1 VSHPVEKGYSQVK
14 VNQEMT
20 TRADTVHKVT
30 AFVTRGDGQER
41 ELLVF
46 RHPRAGIQLPAG
58 TVEAGEPI
66 EAAVLREVQEETG
79 LTGIVIIAGLGT
91 VPEAMGPDGR
101 MITTR
106 ISLRAEPRETAA
118 GIDVSLGRDYIVS
131 EMGRGLTVRQMRDE
145 TGYLVEDGYAKIGYD
160 RYDIRGSHDWV
171 LRETVVGWVPLDT
184 ITADVQRHLFHLR
197 TTGPTPARWVHHGDV
212 PDCELY
218 WVPLSRDPGL
228 VRGHDTLLLG
238 VLDQLKDDRS

>member
-1 VSHPVEKGYSQVK
+1 M
-14 VNQEMT
+14 NQEMT

-30 AFVTRGDGQER
+30 AFVTRGDGLER

-58 TVEAGEPI
+58 TVERDEPI

-79 LTGIVIIAGLGT
+79 LTGIVIIAALGT

-118 GIDVSLGRDYIVS
+118 RIDVTLQGHLIIS
-131 EMGRGLTVRQMRDE
+131 ELGRGLTVRQMKDE

-160 RYDIRGSHDWV
+160 LYDIRGSHDWV
-171 LRETVVGWVPLDT
+171 LRETVVGWVPQEA

-197 TTGPTPARWVHHGDV
+197 TTGPTPDRWVHHGDV
-212 PDCELY
+212 PGCQLF
-218 WVPLSRDPGL
+218 WVPLTEDPGL
-228 VRGHDTLLLG
+228 VRGHDSLLLD
-238 VLDQLKDDRS
+238 VLDQLKS

>member
-1 VSHPVEKGYSQVK
+1 
-14 VNQEMT
+14 MT

-30 AFVTRGDGQER
+30 AFVTRGDGPER

-66 EAAVLREVQEETG
+66 EAAVLREVEEETG
-79 LTGIVIIAGLGT
+79 LTGIVIIAALGT

-118 GIDVSLGRDYIVS
+118 GIDVTLQGKLIIS
-131 EMGRGLTVRQMRDE
+131 ELGRGLTVRQIRDE
-145 TGYLVEDGYAKIGYD
+145 TGYLVEGGYAKIGYD
-160 RYDIRGSHDWV
+160 LYEIRGSHDWV
-171 LRETVVGWVPLDT
+171 LRETVVGWVPRDA
-184 ITADVQRHLFHLR
+184 ITTNVQRHLFHLR
-197 TTGPTPARWVHHGDV
+197 TTDPTPDRWVHHGDV
-212 PDCELY
+212 PGCELY
-218 WVPLSRDPGL
+218 WAPLSQDPGL
-228 VRGHDTLLLG
+228 VRGHDTLLRG
-238 VLDQLKDDRS
+238 VLDQLKNNPF